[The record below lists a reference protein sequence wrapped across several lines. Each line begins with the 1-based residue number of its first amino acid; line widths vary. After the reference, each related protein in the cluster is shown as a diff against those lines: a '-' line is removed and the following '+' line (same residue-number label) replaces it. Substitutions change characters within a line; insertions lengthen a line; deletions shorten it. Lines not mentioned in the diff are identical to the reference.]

1 MARST
6 RKTVNIDIDVRTL
19 AGEVRDFAREN
30 GMEVGSRGR
39 VSSELFVEYLMTQ
52 PKKVREL
59 AKVLDISVNERGR
72 VPYEVV
78 AKVGIAIAA
87 NKATRNGS

>member
-1 MARST
+1 MARIA
-6 RKTVNIDIDVRTL
+6 RKTVNIDIDVRSL

-30 GMEVGSRGR
+30 GMDVGSRGR

-52 PKKVREL
+52 PRKVREL
-59 AKVLDISVNERGR
+59 AKVLSIPVSDRGR
-72 VPYEVV
+72 VSYEVV
-78 AKVGIAIAA
+78 ARVGVAIAA